1 MMGRG
6 THRGPTPQAGTV
18 SDGETPFANRRLLS
32 PVEAATYLGL
42 TSRFAIYRLVSSG
55 KLPAV
60 RLANK
65 VRIDL
70 RDLDRIIKEAKGE
83 HPRADAHRSRGPNRH
98 RAVPNKLAPLRPR
111 KNSVTGPV
119 TAPEADA

>member
-1 MMGRG
+1 MKGRAA
-6 THRGPTPQAGTV
+6 HRGPAPQADTI
-18 SDGETPFANRRLLS
+18 SDSDTAFANRRLLS
-32 PVEAATYLGL
+32 PTEAATYLGL
-42 TSRFAIYRLVSSG
+42 TSRFAIYRLVSNG

-70 RDLDRIIKEAKGE
+70 HDLHRIIEGAKSEVPGTDVRRSKGPTR
-83 HPRADAHRSRGPNRH
+83 PRG
-98 RAVPNKLAPLRPR
+98 VPHQLAPFRPR

-119 TAPEADA
+119 TAR